1 MKGKNNS
8 SSSPTL
14 IFPCSG
20 AADVG
25 ELADRVARRMTR
37 AGLGKMYCLA
47 AIGGRVQQ
55 YIDDTKAAKDIIIID
70 GCSNECAKKTL
81 DTINVEGHE
90 FNLENIGFQKGNSP
104 PNGKN
109 MDTVVTHIQ
118 AKLKQ

>member
-1 MKGKNNS
+1 MEGKS
-8 SSSPTL
+8 KRSSSPTL

-25 ELADRVARRMTR
+25 ELADRAARRMTR

-55 YIDDTKAAKDIIIID
+55 FIDDTKAAQDIIIID

-81 DTINVEGHE
+81 STINVQGHE
-90 FNLENIGFQKGNSP
+90 FNLEKIGFQKGDSP
-104 PNGKN
+104 ATGENIAK
-109 MDTVVTHIQ
+109 VVTHIQ
-118 AKLKQ
+118 TKL